1 MGVVAAAGALVAAV
15 LPVLAAS
22 AGQTLAQVA
31 TARGFHIGT
40 AAGVRTLASSQWRQ
54 VADAQFNSVTMGNEG
69 KWDATEPTQ
78 GQFDFAAADAIAD
91 YAAATGKRLRGHT
104 LVWHS
109 QLPSWVSTDRT
120 AAAQRQVLID
130 HVTGVAGHFA
140 GDVAQWDVVNE
151 PFNEDGTLR
160 SSVWYTR
167 LGESYIADALTAAR
181 AADPAAKLFI
191 NDYNVEGVN
200 AKSTGLYNLVQ
211 RLQAAGVP
219 IDGVGLQAHLIV
231 GQVPSTLRQNIERF
245 TALGLKVE
253 ITELDVRIPLPA
265 DTAELTQQ
273 ASDYRAV
280 VGACAAVAGC
290 TGVTTWGVG
299 EVDSWIPAFFP
310 GYGAALLFDE
320 QWRARPAYT
329 AVVEAL
335 GGTATVPAPPPVPSQ
350 VSVASFPFES
360 GLAGWGSRGS
370 EVTTQVTTVAH
381 GGTGSVLSSGRTATW
396 QGPTRPVLDLLAPGK
411 LYTVSAWAR
420 TASGTGTARLSMQR
434 QNGTATRYENVS
446 ANTAIG
452 TSWTRLSGD
461 YLFLPGATAL
471 SVYLET
477 TDTTGDLYLDDV
489 TIETEGP
496 PVSSSASAS
505 ASASVSVSPSR
516 SPSVSPSASRSVS
529 PSGSPSASPS
539 QGGPAG
545 CAVRY
550 TTNDWGGGFVGDVT
564 VTNTGAAVNGWTLR
578 WTFAGD
584 QRVNQAWGA
593 TVTQTGAAVSATNAA
608 WNGTVATGAAVNFG
622 FLAGYT
628 GGNAR
633 PSPSPSTARPAPS
646 VEVRDVDGV
655 RRLPALQGIVERDDL
670 GAGTGEHLAERG
682 GERVVRRVVG
692 PQAEHP
698 AGAQVPGEA
707 AQPGDGVEAAVAGV
721 QQVRGEW
728 SMSSSTAS
736 KRRPGAAG
744 S

>member
-1 MGVVAAAGALVAAV
+1 MNDPHRRNRARRTRIAGIVAATVTLVAAGATV
-15 LPVLAAS
+15 LPALAAS

-40 AAGVRTLASSQWRQ
+40 AAEVNSLASSQWRY
-54 VADAQFNSVTMGNEG
+54 VADTQFNSVTMGNEG

-104 LVWHS
+104 LVWHN

-120 AAAQRQVLID
+120 AAAQRQVLVD
-130 HVTGVAGHFA
+130 HVTAEAGHFA
-140 GDVAQWDVVNE
+140 GRAAQWDVVNE

-160 SSVWYTR
+160 SSVWYQR

-245 TALGLKVE
+245 TALGLQVE

-273 ASDYRAV
+273 AADHRAV

-320 QWRARPAYT
+320 QWRARPAYS

-335 GGTATVPAPPPVPSQ
+335 GGTATVPDPPAVPSL
-350 VSVASFPFES
+350 VTVASYPFES
-360 GLAGWGSRGS
+360 GLTGWGSRGG
-370 EVTTQVTTVAH
+370 ETTTHVTTAAH

-396 QGPTRPVLDLLAPGK
+396 QGPTHPVLDLLTAGK
-411 LYTVSAWAR
+411 LYTVTAWAR

-434 QNGTATRYENVS
+434 QNGTTTRYENVS
-446 ANTAIG
+446 ANTAIS
-452 TSWTRLSGD
+452 TTWTRLTGD
-461 YLFLPGATAL
+461 YLFLPGVTAL
-471 SVYLET
+471 SLYLET

-489 TIETEGP
+489 TIETEGLP
-496 PVSSSASAS
+496 TSASPSASRSPSASVSPSRSAS
-505 ASASVSVSPSR
+505 ASASVSPSRSVSVSVSPSR
-516 SPSVSPSASRSVS
+516 WASASA
-529 PSGSPSASPS
+529 SGAT
-539 QGGPAG
+539 A
-545 CAVRY
+545 CAVQY
-550 TTNDWGGGFVGDVT
+550 TTNDWGGGFVGDIT
-564 VTNTGAAVNGWTLR
+564 VTNTGATAVNGWTLR
-578 WTFAGD
+578 WAFAGD
-584 QRVNQAWGA
+584 QRVNQAWGS
-593 TVTQTGAAVSATNAA
+593 TVTQTGTAVAAANAA
-608 WNGTVATGAAVNFG
+608 WNGTVAAGASVNFG

-628 GGNAR
+628 GANAR
-633 PSPSPSTARPAPS
+633 PAAFTLNGTACTLS
-646 VEVRDVDGV
+646 
-655 RRLPALQGIVERDDL
+655 
-670 GAGTGEHLAERG
+670 
-682 GERVVRRVVG
+682 
-692 PQAEHP
+692 
-698 AGAQVPGEA
+698 
-707 AQPGDGVEAAVAGV
+707 
-721 QQVRGEW
+721 
-728 SMSSSTAS
+728 
-736 KRRPGAAG
+736 
-744 S
+744 

>member
-1 MGVVAAAGALVAAV
+1 MNDARPRWRARRARITGVLAATVALAGPAAAGAAV
-15 LPVLAAS
+15 LPALAAS

-31 TARGFHIGT
+31 TARGFSIGT
-40 AAGVRTLASSQWRQ
+40 AAEVDRLASSQWRY
-54 VADAQFNSVTMGNEG
+54 VADSQFNSVTMGNEG
-69 KWDATEPTQ
+69 KWDATEPAQ

-91 YAAATGKRLRGHT
+91 YAATTGKRLRGHT
-104 LVWHS
+104 LVWHD
-109 QLPSWVSTDRT
+109 QLPAWVSAERT
-120 AAAQRQVLID
+120 AAQQRQVLID

-140 GDVAQWDVVNE
+140 GDPGHVAQWDVVNE

-167 LGESYIADALTAAR
+167 LGEDYIADALTAAR
-181 AADPAAKLFI
+181 AADPAAELFI

-211 RLQAAGVP
+211 RLQARGVP

-273 ASDYRAV
+273 AADYRAV

-320 QWRARPAYT
+320 QWRARPAYP

-335 GGTATVPAPPPVPSQ
+335 GGTATVPAPPPVPGRAT
-350 VSVASFPFES
+350 VVAYPFET
-360 GLAGWGSRGS
+360 GLDGWGSRGA
-370 EVTTQVTTVAH
+370 ETTTHVTTAAH

-396 QGPTRPVLDLLAPGK
+396 QGPTRPVLSLLTPGK
-411 LYTVSAWAR
+411 LYTVTGWAR
-420 TASGTGTARLSMQR
+420 TASGSGNARLSMQR
-434 QNGTATRYENVS
+434 ENGTATRYENIT
-446 ANTAIG
+446 AATAIS
-452 TSWTRLSGD
+452 TTWTRLSGD

-471 SVYLET
+471 SLYLET

-496 PVSSSASAS
+496 PVSQ
-505 ASASVSVSPSR
+505 SASVSPSVSR
-516 SPSVSPSASRSVS
+516 SPSVSPSASRSASV
-529 PSGSPSASPS
+529 SPSASRSVSPS
-539 QGGPAG
+539 ASRSVSASPSSSGGSGTA

-550 TTNDWGGGFVGDVT
+550 TTNDWGGGFVGDIT
-564 VTNTGAAVNGWTLR
+564 LTNTGATTVNGWTLR

-593 TVTQTGAAVSATNAA
+593 TVTQSGGAVSAANAA
-608 WNGTVATGAAVNFG
+608 WNGTVTAGASVTLG

-628 GGNAR
+628 GTNAR
-633 PSPSPSTARPAPS
+633 PAGFTLN
-646 VEVRDVDGV
+646 GTTC
-655 RRLPALQGIVERDDL
+655 AL
-670 GAGTGEHLAERG
+670 
-682 GERVVRRVVG
+682 
-692 PQAEHP
+692 
-698 AGAQVPGEA
+698 
-707 AQPGDGVEAAVAGV
+707 
-721 QQVRGEW
+721 
-728 SMSSSTAS
+728 S
-736 KRRPGAAG
+736 
-744 S
+744 

>member
-1 MGVVAAAGALVAAV
+1 MNDARPRRRARRARITGVLAATVALAAASAAV
-15 LPVLAAS
+15 LPALAAS

-40 AAGVRTLASSQWRQ
+40 AAEVNSLASSQWRY
-54 VADAQFNSVTMGNEG
+54 VADTQFNSVTMGNEG
-69 KWDATEPTQ
+69 KWDATEPAQ

-104 LVWHS
+104 LVWHN
-109 QLPSWVSTDRT
+109 QLPAWVSAERT
-120 AAAQRQVLID
+120 AEQQRQVLID

-167 LGESYIADALTAAR
+167 LGEDYVADALTAAR

-211 RLQAAGVP
+211 RLQARGIP

-245 TALGLKVE
+245 TALGLTVE

-273 ASDYRAV
+273 AADYRAV
-280 VGACAAVAGC
+280 VGACAAVTGC

-299 EVDSWIPAFFP
+299 EVDSWIPEFFP

-320 QWRARPAYT
+320 QWRARPAYS

-335 GGTATVPAPPPVPSQ
+335 GGTATVPAPPPVPSRET
-350 VSVASFPFES
+350 VVTYPFEA
-360 GLAGWGSRGS
+360 GLDGWGSRGA
-370 EVTTQVTTVAH
+370 ETTTHVTTAAH
-381 GGTGSVLSSGRTATW
+381 GGTGSVLSSGRTETW
-396 QGPTRPVLDLLAPGK
+396 QGPTRPVLDLLTPGK
-411 LYTVSAWAR
+411 LYTVTGWAR
-420 TASGTGTARLSMQR
+420 TASGSGNARLSMQR
-434 QNGTATRYENVS
+434 QNGTATRYENIS
-446 ANTAIG
+446 ATTAIS
-452 TSWTRLSGD
+452 TTWTRLTGD

-471 SVYLET
+471 SLYLET

-496 PVSSSASAS
+496 PVSQ
-505 ASASVSVSPSR
+505 SASVSASVSPSVSASVSASVSPSASR
-516 SPSVSPSASRSVS
+516 SPSVSPSVS
-529 PSGSPSASPS
+529 PSSSGGSGTA
-539 QGGPAG
+539 

-550 TTNDWGGGFVGDVT
+550 TTNDWGGGFVGDFT
-564 VTNTGAAVNGWTLR
+564 LTNTGTTTVNGWTLR

-593 TVTQTGAAVSATNAA
+593 TVTQSGGAVSAANAA
-608 WNGTVATGAAVNFG
+608 WNGTVTAGASVTLG

-628 GGNAR
+628 GTNAR
-633 PSPSPSTARPAPS
+633 PTAFTLN
-646 VEVRDVDGV
+646 GTTC
-655 RRLPALQGIVERDDL
+655 AL
-670 GAGTGEHLAERG
+670 T
-682 GERVVRRVVG
+682 
-692 PQAEHP
+692 
-698 AGAQVPGEA
+698 
-707 AQPGDGVEAAVAGV
+707 
-721 QQVRGEW
+721 
-728 SMSSSTAS
+728 
-736 KRRPGAAG
+736 
-744 S
+744 